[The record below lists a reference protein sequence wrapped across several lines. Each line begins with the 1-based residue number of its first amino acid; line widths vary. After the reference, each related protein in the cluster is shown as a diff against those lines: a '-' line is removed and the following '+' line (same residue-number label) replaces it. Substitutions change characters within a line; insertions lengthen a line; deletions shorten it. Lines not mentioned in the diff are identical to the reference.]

1 VTIGTGT
8 TVWPGA
14 HIRESA
20 AVGNDCTIGRNVYID
35 AEVII
40 GDRCKIQDAALLYRG
55 AILEDG
61 VFVGPGAI
69 VTNDKWPRAVMEDGE
84 RVTTQNWEPETT
96 LSQYGASIGAGA
108 VIMAGVTVGEWAM
121 IGAGSVVTHD
131 VPDGATVK
139 GNPAK

>member
-1 VTIGTGT
+1 
-8 TVWPGA
+8 
-14 HIRESA
+14 
-20 AVGNDCTIGRNVYID
+20 VGNDCTIGRNVYID

-96 LSQYGASIGAGA
+96 LIQYGASIGAGA